1 VVSSVV
7 HDNAF
12 AGFQNQTWELR
23 SFFILIAGQVPL
35 PNFYPLYSALEYMQ
49 ILPGKPQNLH
59 GLLDEARMVTLRQKY
74 TTGKYF

>member
-1 VVSSVV
+1 M
-7 HDNAF
+7 HLRAF
-12 AGFQNQTWELR
+12 KTRHGNYDHFL
-23 SFFILIAGQVPL
+23 FLIAGQVPL

-59 GLLDEARMVTLRQKY
+59 GLLDETRMLTLRQKY